1 MPARPAHGIVGHV
14 IRPNSIFCRTA
25 LACVALAALV
35 GGPRLCEAS
44 NDFSRRIAE
53 HASKAKCTIPTDRG
67 STERQ
72 NDTPAFT
79 AAPDVC
85 VSKSDT
91 DGRWTWANDFCACK
105 TVPGPDASRIDA
117 GIPDCAAPHVRLHA
131 PVFNATA
138 PPCNP
143 A

>member
-1 MPARPAHGIVGHV
+1 V
-14 IRPNSIFCRTA
+14 IRGNAIICKPA
-25 LACVALAALV
+25 LACVALTALV

-53 HASKAKCTIPTDRG
+53 HASKEKCTTPTERG
-67 STERQ
+67 STEKR
-72 NDTPAFT
+72 NDAPAFT

-91 DGRWTWANDFCACK
+91 DGRWTWANDVCASP
-105 TVPGPDASRIDA
+105 TVLDPDANQIDA
-117 GIPDCAAPHVRLHA
+117 GVLDCAPPHVRLHA

-138 PPCNP
+138 PPCSL